1 MEQWKGGSR
10 WCQAHTALWVDLLH
24 WGPDERFP
32 SFAEEPNKFKAIFR
46 CLPRPWNKA
55 EKIAVVNSFSSMWLE
70 INSALAAEGQRPS
83 QWQAQPEA
91 STKTKDKRD
100 LWLSAMIAVAPPFLH
115 WKIGLSTH
123 TESRCDARRFID
135 ASKAACGVQIYSS
148 CGESRHRH
156 SQECLLQRGIVDV
169 CASRLKTCSCK
180 SKMRIWR
187 MFKSPRPIFNVGRKL
202 KCCSFTFWT
211 DSHQKEI
218 LPQVTSS
225 NWNSLLSCNSIN
237 TPSTLTMG
245 SQGFSLWLALVGAMQ
260 GKMAVLGS
268 QALRLQRFNLYD
280 GRTEFSSAAPAALQ
294 LLRWPHRVLQRCA
307 CRASTF

>member
-1 MEQWKGGSR
+1 MRDGRSTWEPRGAILKIEARLDTFVWRLHMEQWKGGSR
-10 WCQAHTALWVDLLH
+10 WCQAYIALCVDLLH

-32 SFAEEPNKFKAIFR
+32 SFAEELNKAIFR

-100 LWLSAMIAVAPPFLH
+100 LWLSAMIAVAPLFFH

-135 ASKAACGVQIYSS
+135 ASKAACGVQIY
-148 CGESRHRH
+148 RVPPAK
-156 SQECLLQRGIVDV
+156 GIVDV
-169 CASRLKTCSCK
+169 CASRLQTCSCK

-202 KCCSFTFWT
+202 RSCSFTFWT

-225 NWNSLLSCNSIN
+225 NWNSL
-237 TPSTLTMG
+237 TPSTLTIG
-245 SQGFSLWLALVGAMQ
+245 SQGFSLWLALVGPCKERWPYRVLKRCACSASTFS
-260 GKMAVLGS
+260 MAARSS
-268 QALRLQRFNLYD
+268 QALHLPRFN
-280 GRTEFSSAAPAALQ
+280 F
-294 LLRWPHRVLQRCA
+294 
-307 CRASTF
+307 

>member
-32 SFAEEPNKFKAIFR
+32 SFAEETNKAIFR

-70 INSALAAEGQRPS
+70 INSARAAEGQRPS

-91 STKTKDKRD
+91 STKKDKRD
-100 LWLSAMIAVAPPFLH
+100 LWPSAMIAVAPLFSSLEDWTIYTHRKPVWRSEIYRCFKSGLWCSDLQFL
-115 WKIGLSTH
+115 WRIPTS
-123 TESRCDARRFID
+123 AF
-135 ASKAACGVQIYSS
+135 
-148 CGESRHRH
+148 
-156 SQECLLQRGIVDV
+156 LQRGIVDV
-169 CASRLKTCSCK
+169 CASRLQTCSCK

-187 MFKSPRPIFNVGRKL
+187 MFKSPRPIFNVGRRL

-211 DSHQKEI
+211 DSRQKEI

-260 GKMAVLGS
+260 GKMAVRGS
-268 QALRLQRFNLYD
+268 QGLRPPRFN
-280 GRTEFSSAAPAALQ
+280 
-294 LLRWPHRVLQRCA
+294 V
-307 CRASTF
+307 